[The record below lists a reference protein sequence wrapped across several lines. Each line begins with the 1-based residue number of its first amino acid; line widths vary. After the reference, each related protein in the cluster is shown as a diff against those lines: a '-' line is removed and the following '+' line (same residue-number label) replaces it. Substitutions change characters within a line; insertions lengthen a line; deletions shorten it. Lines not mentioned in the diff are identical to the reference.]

1 MSNQDG
7 NANQQDDFQAQWDD
21 LDEKVILA
29 QILTEL
35 QQIRVAIQG
44 ADTGAEESKSYE
56 CRKCGATVPT
66 DARQRHARE
75 QHRAPPGAEDTLFTE
90 VEG

>member
-1 MSNQDG
+1 M
-7 NANQQDDFQAQWDD
+7 NAEPDDFEAQWDD

-44 ADTGAEESKSYE
+44 ADTGAQESKSYE

-66 DARQRHARE
+66 DARARHARE

-90 VEG
+90 VGE

>member
-1 MSNQDG
+1 M
-7 NANQQDDFQAQWDD
+7 NAEPDDFEAQWDD

-44 ADTGAEESKSYE
+44 ADTGAQESKSYE
-56 CRKCGATVPT
+56 CRKCGATVPM
-66 DARQRHARE
+66 DARARHARE

-90 VEG
+90 VGE